1 MIKRYVPSLSS
12 LEPRE
17 LDALQHAYERL
28 KAKLKQKTSEEE
40 QALAHTLWECVNSGA
55 SLDEAE
61 RVAAEMLTS

>member
-1 MIKRYVPSLSS
+1 MKRYVPSLGS

-28 KAKLKQKTSEEE
+28 KARLKHKNSDEE

-55 SLDEAE
+55 SVDQAE
-61 RVAAEMLTS
+61 QVVAKKLASQ